1 MLPRYQKNHFHR
13 HLKCKLEL
21 ICQKVCTAWLCISEA
36 ELPVPVKCCSNMP
49 DVCQKSASN
58 TSGLSFVFYNVLYT
72 ELRGGKE
79 EMPVCWQVCALW
91 HGNGSSYRLVFF
103 HTDKR
108 NGGNF
113 QQWQLLDRILQQ
125 IVLQDERGDDPDV
138 APLENFNV
146 KNIIKM

>member
-1 MLPRYQKNHFHR
+1 M
-13 HLKCKLEL
+13 
-21 ICQKVCTAWLCISEA
+21 CISEA

-49 DVCQKSASN
+49 DVCKKSASN
-58 TSGLSFVFYNVLYT
+58 TSGLSFVFYNALYT
-72 ELRGGKE
+72 GLRGGKE
-79 EMPVCWQVCALW
+79 GMPVCWQVCALW
-91 HGNGSSYRLVFF
+91 HGNGSSYRLVSFR
-103 HTDKR
+103 TDKR